1 MITVVV
7 ADDHHLVREGLRRF
21 LSTGVDIEVLAE
33 ASTGAEAVELVAEHR
48 PAVGVLDINMPE
60 LDGISA
66 TRRIRERSPDTRVII
81 LSAYDERRYVVE
93 AVRAGASGYLLKT
106 RDAAHLMNAVRMVAE
121 GHMVIDPDLVIFVA
135 EELRAARRE
144 DPAVLELTPRELD
157 ILQQLASG
165 ATNREIGERL
175 FVSIDTVKTH
185 LEHISQKLGTS
196 DRTAAVAEAFRRR
209 LID

>member
-1 MITVVV
+1 MIRVVV

-21 LSTGVDIEVLAE
+21 LSTAVDIEVLGE

-48 PAVGVLDINMPE
+48 PTIGVLDINMPE

-66 TRRIRERSPDTRVII
+66 TRRIRERSPETRVII

-106 RDAAHLMNAVRMVAE
+106 RDASHLMNAVRMVAE
-121 GHMVIDPDLVIFVA
+121 GHMVIDPDLVVFVA
-135 EELRAARRE
+135 EELRAARRQ
-144 DPAVLELTPRELD
+144 DPAVMELTPKELEV
-157 ILQQLASG
+157 LQQLASG

-175 FVSIDTVKTH
+175 FVSIDTVKAH
-185 LEHISQKLGTS
+185 LGHISQKLGTS

>member
-1 MITVVV
+1 MIRVVV

-21 LSTGVDIEVLAE
+21 LSTAVDIEVLAE
-33 ASTGAEAVELVAEHR
+33 ASTGAEAVQLVAEHL
-48 PAVGVLDINMPE
+48 PDVGVLDINMPE
-60 LDGISA
+60 LDGIAA

-121 GHMVIDPDLVIFVA
+121 GHMVIDPDLVVFVA
-135 EELRAARRE
+135 EELRAARL
-144 DPAVLELTPRELD
+144 DDAAVMELTPRELD

-185 LEHISQKLGTS
+185 LGHISQKLGTS